1 MDEPHDVEDRLA
13 HYWSEYPRQP
23 ERVSADQGP
32 RPQRHR
38 EVVRHNALRHRIR
51 ASHPRGAARLQDG
64 GRRDHVHLH
73 GRRQPHQPDRRH
85 SAIRE
90 VGQPQHVLAVN
101 TGSIDLDRPRILISN
116 DDGVHA
122 RGIKA
127 LRKALEE
134 VADVTVVAPDRERS
148 GASHSLTMDVPLR
161 THRIKENIIG
171 VDGTPT
177 DCVLLAL
184 KLLLP
189 EPPDLVVSGIN
200 RGANMGDD
208 VTYSGTIAA
217 AMEATL
223 MGIPA
228 IAVSLCR
235 CESGA
240 YDYEASAEIARE
252 VALMVLERGL
262 PEGTLLNVN
271 VPNIPRE
278 EITGVEIARLG
289 KQVYEEAVVEKQD
302 PRGRTYY
309 WIGGQLTSWEPEPD
323 TDYAAVSQRLVSI
336 TPIHLDL
343 TDYRA
348 MDVLR
353 SWPLEQI
360 VAAGIKTPGAEA
372 VEAGTPNSAADRSE
386 ENEGETG

>member
-1 MDEPHDVEDRLA
+1 M
-13 HYWSEYPRQP
+13 
-23 ERVSADQGP
+23 G
-32 RPQRHR
+32 
-38 EVVRHNALRHRIR
+38 
-51 ASHPRGAARLQDG
+51 
-64 GRRDHVHLH
+64 
-73 GRRQPHQPDRRH
+73 
-85 SAIRE
+85 
-90 VGQPQHVLAVN
+90 
-101 TGSIDLDRPRILISN
+101 RPRILISN

-134 VADVTVVAPDRERS
+134 IADVTVVAPDRERS

-161 THRIKENIIG
+161 THRISDDIIG

-184 KLLLP
+184 KVLLSK
-189 EPPDLVVSGIN
+189 PPDLMVSGIN
-200 RGANMGDD
+200 RGPNMGDD

-223 MGIPA
+223 MGVPA
-228 IAVSLCR
+228 MAVSLCR

-240 YDYEASAEIARE
+240 YDYGASAEVARE

-271 VPNIPRE
+271 VPNVPRGE
-278 EITGVEIARLG
+278 LTGVEVARQG

-309 WIGGQLTSWEPEPD
+309 WIGGQLTSWEPEAD
-323 TDYAAVSQRLVSI
+323 TDYAAVSQGRVSI

-353 SWPLEQI
+353 SWPLEQV
-360 VAAGIKTPGAEA
+360 VAGG
-372 VEAGTPNSAADRSE
+372 AGTPAAKAVAERTPEATADRSE
-386 ENEGETG
+386 VNEGETG

>member
-1 MDEPHDVEDRLA
+1 MA
-13 HYWSEYPRQP
+13 
-23 ERVSADQGP
+23 
-32 RPQRHR
+32 
-38 EVVRHNALRHRIR
+38 
-51 ASHPRGAARLQDG
+51 
-64 GRRDHVHLH
+64 
-73 GRRQPHQPDRRH
+73 
-85 SAIRE
+85 
-90 VGQPQHVLAVN
+90 
-101 TGSIDLDRPRILISN
+101 RPRILISN
-116 DDGVHA
+116 DDGA
-122 RGIKA
+122 YAPGIKA
-127 LRKALEE
+127 LAAALAEI
-134 VADVTVVAPDRERS
+134 ADITVVAPDRERS

-161 THRIKENIIG
+161 THRIRDNVIG

-223 MGIPA
+223 LGIPS

-235 CESGA
+235 CKSG
-240 YDYEASAEIARE
+240 DTDFDFGPSALIARE

-262 PEGTLLNVN
+262 PKGTLLNVN
-271 VPNIPRE
+271 VPNIPIN
-278 EITGVEIARLG
+278 EILGVEVARQG
-289 KQVYEEAVVEKQD
+289 KQVYEEAVIEKKD

-323 TDYAAVSQRLVSI
+323 TDYSAVSGGRVSI

-343 TDYRA
+343 TDYPA
-348 MDVLR
+348 MDVVR
-353 SWPLEQI
+353 KWPLGQL
-360 VAAGIKTPGAEA
+360 VPGGPTESGGGDGA
-372 VEAGTPNSAADRSE
+372 
-386 ENEGETG
+386 

>member
-1 MDEPHDVEDRLA
+1 
-13 HYWSEYPRQP
+13 
-23 ERVSADQGP
+23 
-32 RPQRHR
+32 
-38 EVVRHNALRHRIR
+38 
-51 ASHPRGAARLQDG
+51 
-64 GRRDHVHLH
+64 
-73 GRRQPHQPDRRH
+73 
-85 SAIRE
+85 
-90 VGQPQHVLAVN
+90 
-101 TGSIDLDRPRILISN
+101 LDRPRILISN

-161 THRIKENIIG
+161 THRIKDNIIG

-228 IAVSLCR
+228 MAVSLCR

-240 YDYEASAEIARE
+240 FDYEASAEIARE

-271 VPNIPRE
+271 VPNVPRE
-278 EITGVEIARLG
+278 EITGVEVARQG
-289 KQVYEEAVVEKQD
+289 KQIYEEAVVEKQD

-323 TDYAAVSQRLVSI
+323 TDYAAVSQGLVSI
-336 TPIHLDL
+336 TPVHLDL
-343 TDYRA
+343 TDYPA

-353 SWPLEQI
+353 SWPLEL
-360 VAAGIKTPGAEA
+360 VVPAGANTPGAAA
-372 VEAGTPNSAADRSE
+372 VEAGTREPAADRSE
-386 ENEGETG
+386 KNEGETG

>member
-1 MDEPHDVEDRLA
+1 
-13 HYWSEYPRQP
+13 
-23 ERVSADQGP
+23 
-32 RPQRHR
+32 
-38 EVVRHNALRHRIR
+38 
-51 ASHPRGAARLQDG
+51 
-64 GRRDHVHLH
+64 
-73 GRRQPHQPDRRH
+73 
-85 SAIRE
+85 
-90 VGQPQHVLAVN
+90 
-101 TGSIDLDRPRILISN
+101 
-116 DDGVHA
+116 
-122 RGIKA
+122 
-127 LRKALEE
+127 
-134 VADVTVVAPDRERS
+134 
-148 GASHSLTMDVPLR
+148 
-161 THRIKENIIG
+161 
-171 VDGTPT
+171 
-177 DCVLLAL
+177 
-184 KLLLP
+184 
-189 EPPDLVVSGIN
+189 
-200 RGANMGDD
+200 
-208 VTYSGTIAA
+208 
-217 AMEATL
+217 
-223 MGIPA
+223 
-228 IAVSLCR
+228 
-235 CESGA
+235 
-240 YDYEASAEIARE
+240 
-252 VALMVLERGL
+252 LERGL

-278 EITGVEIARLG
+278 EITGVEIARQG

>member
-1 MDEPHDVEDRLA
+1 L
-13 HYWSEYPRQP
+13 S
-23 ERVSADQGP
+23 
-32 RPQRHR
+32 
-38 EVVRHNALRHRIR
+38 
-51 ASHPRGAARLQDG
+51 
-64 GRRDHVHLH
+64 
-73 GRRQPHQPDRRH
+73 
-85 SAIRE
+85 
-90 VGQPQHVLAVN
+90 
-101 TGSIDLDRPRILISN
+101 RPRILISN

-122 RGIKA
+122 RGIKV

-134 VADVTVVAPDRERS
+134 IADVTVVAPDRERS

-161 THRIKENIIG
+161 THRIKDNIIG

-184 KLLLP
+184 KLLLS

-228 IAVSLCR
+228 MAVSLCR
-235 CESGA
+235 CESGQ
-240 YDYEASAEIARE
+240 YDYQASAEIARE

-262 PEGTLLNVN
+262 PHGTLLNVN

-278 EITGVEIARLG
+278 EISGVEIVRQG

-309 WIGGQLTSWEPEPD
+309 WIGGQLTSWESEPD
-323 TDYAAVSQRLVSI
+323 TDYAAVSQGLVSV

-343 TDYRA
+343 TDYEA

-353 SWPLEQI
+353 SWPLEQV
-360 VAAGIKTPGAEA
+360 VAGGLRAPGAEA
-372 VEAGTPNSAADRSE
+372 VEAGTPTPAAGRSE
-386 ENEGETG
+386 KKEGETS

>member
-1 MDEPHDVEDRLA
+1 M
-13 HYWSEYPRQP
+13 
-23 ERVSADQGP
+23 
-32 RPQRHR
+32 
-38 EVVRHNALRHRIR
+38 
-51 ASHPRGAARLQDG
+51 
-64 GRRDHVHLH
+64 
-73 GRRQPHQPDRRH
+73 
-85 SAIRE
+85 
-90 VGQPQHVLAVN
+90 
-101 TGSIDLDRPRILISN
+101 DRPRILISN

-161 THRIKENIIG
+161 THRISDNIIG

-184 KLLLP
+184 KSLLP
-189 EPPDLVVSGIN
+189 QPPDLVVSGIN
-200 RGANMGDD
+200 RGPNMGDD

-240 YDYEASAEIARE
+240 YDYEASAEIARK

-271 VPNIPRE
+271 VPNIPRG
-278 EITGVEIARLG
+278 EITGVEIARQG

-323 TDYAAVSQRLVSI
+323 TDYAAVSQGQVSI

-348 MDVLR
+348 MEVLR
-353 SWPLEQI
+353 SWPLEQV
-360 VAAGIKTPGAEA
+360 VAAGAKTHGAEA
-372 VEAGTPNSAADRSE
+372 VEAGIPRSAADRPE
-386 ENEGETG
+386 KNDGETG

>member
-1 MDEPHDVEDRLA
+1 L
-13 HYWSEYPRQP
+13 
-23 ERVSADQGP
+23 G
-32 RPQRHR
+32 
-38 EVVRHNALRHRIR
+38 
-51 ASHPRGAARLQDG
+51 
-64 GRRDHVHLH
+64 
-73 GRRQPHQPDRRH
+73 
-85 SAIRE
+85 
-90 VGQPQHVLAVN
+90 
-101 TGSIDLDRPRILISN
+101 RPRILISN

-122 RGIKA
+122 RGIKT
-127 LRKALEE
+127 LRKALEQI
-134 VADVTVVAPDRERS
+134 VDVTVVAPDRERS

-161 THRIKENIIG
+161 THRIKDNIIG

-200 RGANMGDD
+200 RGPNMGDD

-235 CESGA
+235 CESGT
-240 YDYEASAEIARE
+240 YDYEASAEIARD

-262 PEGTLLNVN
+262 PLGTLLNVN

-278 EITGVEIARLG
+278 EITGVEIARQG

-323 TDYAAVSQRLVSI
+323 TDYAAVSKGLVSI

-343 TDYRA
+343 TDYQA

-360 VAAGIKTPGAEA
+360 VAAGTKAPGPEA
-372 VEAGTPNSAADRSE
+372 VEAGAPKSAGDRPE
-386 ENEGETG
+386 ESEGETR

>member
-1 MDEPHDVEDRLA
+1 M
-13 HYWSEYPRQP
+13 
-23 ERVSADQGP
+23 G
-32 RPQRHR
+32 
-38 EVVRHNALRHRIR
+38 
-51 ASHPRGAARLQDG
+51 
-64 GRRDHVHLH
+64 
-73 GRRQPHQPDRRH
+73 
-85 SAIRE
+85 
-90 VGQPQHVLAVN
+90 
-101 TGSIDLDRPRILISN
+101 RPRILISN

-122 RGIKA
+122 RGIKV

-134 VADVTVVAPDRERS
+134 IADVTVVAPDRERS

-161 THRIKENIIG
+161 THQIRDNIIG

-184 KLLLP
+184 KVLFS
-189 EPPDLVVSGIN
+189 EPPDLVISGIN

-223 MGIPA
+223 MGVPA
-228 IAVSLCR
+228 MAVSLCR

-240 YDYEASAEIARE
+240 YDYEASAEVARD

-271 VPNIPRE
+271 VPNVPRE
-278 EITGVEIARLG
+278 ELTGVEVARQG

-323 TDYAAVSQRLVSI
+323 TDYAAVSQGRVSI

-353 SWPLEQI
+353 SWPLEQV
-360 VAAGIKTPGAEA
+360 VATGVRTPAAKAAAEGAPE
-372 VEAGTPNSAADRSE
+372 TDRSE
-386 ENEGETG
+386 GDEGETS

>member
-1 MDEPHDVEDRLA
+1 M
-13 HYWSEYPRQP
+13 
-23 ERVSADQGP
+23 
-32 RPQRHR
+32 
-38 EVVRHNALRHRIR
+38 
-51 ASHPRGAARLQDG
+51 
-64 GRRDHVHLH
+64 
-73 GRRQPHQPDRRH
+73 
-85 SAIRE
+85 
-90 VGQPQHVLAVN
+90 
-101 TGSIDLDRPRILISN
+101 DRPRILISN

-134 VADVTVVAPDRERS
+134 IADVTVVAPDRERS

-161 THRIKENIIG
+161 THRIKDNIIG

-228 IAVSLCR
+228 MAVSLCR
-235 CESGA
+235 CESGVF
-240 YDYEASAEIARE
+240 DYEASAEIARE

-271 VPNIPRE
+271 VPNVPRE
-278 EITGVEIARLG
+278 EITGVEVARQG

-323 TDYAAVSQRLVSI
+323 TDYAAVSQGLVSI
-336 TPIHLDL
+336 TPVHLDL
-343 TDYRA
+343 TDYPA

-353 SWPLEQI
+353 SWPLKQV
-360 VAAGIKTPGAEA
+360 VAAGANTPGAA
-372 VEAGTPNSAADRSE
+372 ALEAGTPQSAAGPSDK
-386 ENEGETG
+386 NEGETG

>member
-1 MDEPHDVEDRLA
+1 M
-13 HYWSEYPRQP
+13 
-23 ERVSADQGP
+23 G
-32 RPQRHR
+32 
-38 EVVRHNALRHRIR
+38 
-51 ASHPRGAARLQDG
+51 
-64 GRRDHVHLH
+64 
-73 GRRQPHQPDRRH
+73 
-85 SAIRE
+85 
-90 VGQPQHVLAVN
+90 
-101 TGSIDLDRPRILISN
+101 RPRILISN

-122 RGIKA
+122 RGIKT
-127 LRKALEE
+127 LRKALEQI
-134 VADVTVVAPDRERS
+134 ADVTVVAPDRERS

-161 THRIKENIIG
+161 THRIKDNIIG

-200 RGANMGDD
+200 RGPNMGDD

-240 YDYEASAEIARE
+240 FDYEASAEIARE

-262 PEGTLLNVN
+262 PLGTLLNVN
-271 VPNIPRE
+271 VPNMPRD
-278 EITGVEIARLG
+278 EITGVEIARQG
-289 KQVYEEAVVEKQD
+289 KQIYEEAVVEKQD

-323 TDYAAVSQRLVSI
+323 TDYAAVSEGLVSI

-343 TDYRA
+343 TDYQA

-353 SWPLEQI
+353 SWPLGQI
-360 VAAGIKTPGAEA
+360 VAGGVKAPATKTVPS
-372 VEAGTPNSAADRSE
+372 VTPTAAADRSQK
-386 ENEGETG
+386 NEGETE

>member
-1 MDEPHDVEDRLA
+1 M
-13 HYWSEYPRQP
+13 
-23 ERVSADQGP
+23 
-32 RPQRHR
+32 
-38 EVVRHNALRHRIR
+38 
-51 ASHPRGAARLQDG
+51 
-64 GRRDHVHLH
+64 
-73 GRRQPHQPDRRH
+73 
-85 SAIRE
+85 
-90 VGQPQHVLAVN
+90 
-101 TGSIDLDRPRILISN
+101 DRPRILISN

-134 VADVTVVAPDRERS
+134 IADVTVVAPDRERS

-161 THRIKENIIG
+161 THRISGNIIG

-184 KLLLP
+184 KVLLS
-189 EPPDLVVSGIN
+189 EPPDLVISGIN
-200 RGANMGDD
+200 RGPNMGDD

-223 MGIPA
+223 MGVPA
-228 IAVSLCR
+228 MAVSLCR

-240 YDYEASAEIARE
+240 YDYEASAEVARD

-271 VPNIPRE
+271 VPNVPRE
-278 EITGVEIARLG
+278 ELTGVEIARQG

-323 TDYAAVSQRLVSI
+323 TDYAAVSQGRVSI

-353 SWPLEQI
+353 SWPLEQV
-360 VAAGIKTPGAEA
+360 VAAGVRTPTAKAAAEGAPE
-372 VEAGTPNSAADRSE
+372 TDRSE
-386 ENEGETG
+386 GNEGETG

>member
-1 MDEPHDVEDRLA
+1 M
-13 HYWSEYPRQP
+13 
-23 ERVSADQGP
+23 G
-32 RPQRHR
+32 
-38 EVVRHNALRHRIR
+38 
-51 ASHPRGAARLQDG
+51 
-64 GRRDHVHLH
+64 
-73 GRRQPHQPDRRH
+73 
-85 SAIRE
+85 
-90 VGQPQHVLAVN
+90 
-101 TGSIDLDRPRILISN
+101 RPRILISN

-122 RGIKA
+122 RGIKT
-127 LRKALEE
+127 LRKALEQI
-134 VADVTVVAPDRERS
+134 ADVTVVAPDRERS

-161 THRIKENIIG
+161 THRIKDNIIG

-235 CESGA
+235 CESGSF
-240 YDYEASAEIARE
+240 DYEASAEIARD

-262 PEGTLLNVN
+262 PLGTLLNVN

-278 EITGVEIARLG
+278 EITGVEIARQG

-309 WIGGQLTSWEPEPD
+309 WIGGQLTSWEPEPH
-323 TDYAAVSQRLVSI
+323 TDYAAVSKGLVSI
-336 TPIHLDL
+336 APIHLDL
-343 TDYRA
+343 TDYQA

-353 SWPLEQI
+353 SWPLEQL
-360 VAAGIKTPGAEA
+360 VAAGAKAPATKTLASVAPT
-372 VEAGTPNSAADRSE
+372 VAGDESDG
-386 ENEGETG
+386 NEGETG

>member
-1 MDEPHDVEDRLA
+1 M
-13 HYWSEYPRQP
+13 
-23 ERVSADQGP
+23 G
-32 RPQRHR
+32 
-38 EVVRHNALRHRIR
+38 
-51 ASHPRGAARLQDG
+51 
-64 GRRDHVHLH
+64 
-73 GRRQPHQPDRRH
+73 
-85 SAIRE
+85 
-90 VGQPQHVLAVN
+90 
-101 TGSIDLDRPRILISN
+101 RPRILISN

-122 RGIKA
+122 RGIKT
-127 LRKALEE
+127 LRKALEQI
-134 VADVTVVAPDRERS
+134 ADVTVVAPDRERS

-161 THRIKENIIG
+161 THRVKDNIIG

-278 EITGVEIARLG
+278 EITGVEIARQG

-323 TDYAAVSQRLVSI
+323 TDYAAVSQGLVSI

-343 TDYRA
+343 TDYGA

-353 SWPLEQI
+353 SWPLQQI
-360 VAAGIKTPGAEA
+360 VAAGLKAPATKTVAS
-372 VEAGTPNSAADRSE
+372 GTPMAAADQSE
-386 ENEGETG
+386 KNEGETS

>member
-1 MDEPHDVEDRLA
+1 L
-13 HYWSEYPRQP
+13 S
-23 ERVSADQGP
+23 
-32 RPQRHR
+32 
-38 EVVRHNALRHRIR
+38 
-51 ASHPRGAARLQDG
+51 
-64 GRRDHVHLH
+64 
-73 GRRQPHQPDRRH
+73 
-85 SAIRE
+85 
-90 VGQPQHVLAVN
+90 
-101 TGSIDLDRPRILISN
+101 RPRILISN

-134 VADVTVVAPDRERS
+134 IADVTVVAPDRERS
-148 GASHSLTMDVPLR
+148 RASHSLTMDVPLR
-161 THRIKENIIG
+161 THRIRDNIIA

-235 CESGA
+235 CESGR

-252 VALMVLERGL
+252 VALMVLDRGL
-262 PEGTLLNVN
+262 PEGTLLNIN

-278 EITGVEIARLG
+278 EITGVEVARQG

-323 TDYAAVSQRLVSI
+323 TDYAAVSQGLVSV

-353 SWPLEQI
+353 SWPLEQ
-360 VAAGIKTPGAEA
+360 VVGAGARAPGAGA
-372 VEAGTPNSAADRSE
+372 VEAGTTKSTSDRSRK
-386 ENEGETG
+386 NEGETS